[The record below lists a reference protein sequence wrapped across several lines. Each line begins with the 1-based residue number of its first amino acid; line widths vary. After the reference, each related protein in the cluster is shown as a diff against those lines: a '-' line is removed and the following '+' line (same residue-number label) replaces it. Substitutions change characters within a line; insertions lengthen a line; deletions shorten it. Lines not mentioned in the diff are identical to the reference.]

1 MIQLLLLLVALFQAA
16 ASPGPKPVLVV
27 FETELGAITV
37 AIDVEH
43 APVTSANF
51 LKYVDGKFYDG
62 GVFNRSVRPDN
73 TVRHDV
79 EIQVVQV
86 QSDPARA
93 REMFPA
99 IPIERTSV
107 TGLHHT
113 DGTLSM
119 ARSSP
124 DSAQASFSIM
134 IGDQL
139 SLDFG
144 GARNADGQG
153 FAAFGKV
160 VAGMDVVRKIHQSKT
175 SETGRGSYRTET
187 LDPPI
192 KIISARRK

>member
-1 MIQLLLLLVALFQAA
+1 MIQLLLLLAMLFQAT
-16 ASPGPKPVLVV
+16 PPPKPVVVV
-27 FETELGAITV
+27 FETELGAITME
-37 AIDVEH
+37 IDVAH
-43 APVTSANF
+43 APITAANF

-62 GVFNRSVRPDN
+62 GVINRSVRPDN

-79 EIQVVQV
+79 EIQVIQF
-86 QSDPARA
+86 QSDPRRS
-93 REMFPA
+93 RELFPA
-99 IPIERTSV
+99 IPLERTSV

-119 ARSSP
+119 ARSTP
-124 DSAQASFSIM
+124 DSATSSFSIM

-153 FAAFGKV
+153 FAAFGRV
-160 VAGMDVVRKIHQSKT
+160 TAGMDVVKKIQASHT
-175 SETGRGSYRTET
+175 GETGAYRTET

-192 KIISARRK
+192 KVISAKRK

>member
-1 MIQLLLLLVALFQAA
+1 MIQLLVLLFAFFQTAPA
-16 ASPGPKPVLVV
+16 PKPVLVV
-27 FETELGAITV
+27 FETELGRITME
-37 AIDVEH
+37 IDVAH
-43 APVTSANF
+43 APVTAANF

-62 GVFNRSVRPDN
+62 GVINRSVRPDN
-73 TVRHDV
+73 TTRHDV
-79 EIQVVQV
+79 EIQVIQF
-86 QSDPARA
+86 QSDPARS
-93 REMFPA
+93 REQFPP

-119 ARSSP
+119 ARSQNP

-134 IGDQL
+134 VGDQP

-160 VAGMDVVRKIHQSKT
+160 VAGMDVVKKIHQSKT
-175 SETGRGSYRTET
+175 GTAGAYGTES

-192 KIISARRK
+192 KIISAKRK